1 MNRQQPSKL
10 HIGAN
15 RLSTLRSTI
24 PPFQRAVANR
34 SLQNSTTVL
43 NICEHHPPTPLL
55 GPMSELAFQHQG
67 FGFGRPDDNEMGSSI
82 YPREASAN
90 QGPVEL
96 LPNPDFVFP
105 ARAPA
110 TSSTELPNWQRLRSG
125 PQSSTS
131 SAPMASSRRLRPAA
145 NALPAFTFNPSESKN
160 LTNTPPHSPA
170 LVTPTSPSSPYRT
183 MGHRRGG
190 SEFIGGDVQA
200 GVTGVR
206 SASPTKHDVPLA
218 PPVTSVRLG
227 PPPGRRGHAHRRS
240 GAMSCHD
247 IQSIL
252 QPKDANA
259 QQVGGSAPVTPREVE
274 EKPFFPP
281 PGHARRAASQ
291 STLRPSSEQVED
303 VSQQDQIAQIP
314 RPVGRVR
321 VGFADRV
328 EYIRPLSTISSETES
343 SLSTIRGHSAHNSMN
358 SVLSNGA
365 SSPPSARIARPK
377 LDTTFE
383 DATSKPRPQS
393 AGNILDTRTK
403 SKEGFHLLPHFGA
416 RPKSA
421 HGTEK
426 DAPSPSESSPA
437 AKRKSFTWWDHKDK
451 STKSQTSR
459 ASPIPSSSSEPSLVT
474 SPESDPSSPSI
485 ASPRIDDDVVTLGSP
500 ARTSK
505 SPRKPRK
512 VKSWAH
518 SIISRKGK
526 DKALIQKEKLPASE
540 MVPTSP
546 PTEAATTES
555 ESIETAALDNFEP
568 DFDDDNTVTIISTET
583 PKRTSYLPDSPRA
596 TSFENDT
603 DSASPVIDLD
613 AALGPFNTPPLSGNS
628 RGRRV
633 PPARRSMY
641 SLGANYNNHRRAESA
656 PELPPFDIGGP
667 KKKPSFM
674 EDVFEEENEDE
685 NEDEPGD
692 DTSSTYSVRKVSE
705 STSRGDNIPNAP
717 ESDIKIKERVDS
729 GPNTVDTNTVEV
741 STEPEL
747 QGTLSLELPTTPA
760 LEADVVVQEHGLTPV
775 EVVESYEEPRAS
787 TLDRDSDSTITPTL
801 TPDPKESQPLVAL
814 GLPAPPRSIVVPE
827 AIGGSN
833 LSTPELGPA
842 HFFEPPRLSTAN
854 SSMTDHRYFT
864 IGEPGHEGI
873 RMSVDDVP
881 SLTSSRSTATSP
893 AHHAFARPSSAI
905 THDAQRS
912 PSVFSGNSFAERT
925 RKRSSIASLSRL
937 VGRDRSKLNIESRP
951 QSQHISAPTA
961 EVKEKKSKRLSKLM
975 SFWKPRKGSATSS

>member
-1 MNRQQPSKL
+1 
-10 HIGAN
+10 
-15 RLSTLRSTI
+15 
-24 PPFQRAVANR
+24 
-34 SLQNSTTVL
+34 
-43 NICEHHPPTPLL
+43 
-55 GPMSELAFQHQG
+55 MSELAFQHQG
-67 FGFGRPDDNEMGSSI
+67 FGFGRPDDNEMGSAI
-82 YPREASAN
+82 YASEAAAD

-105 ARAPA
+105 ARAPD
-110 TSSTELPNWQRLRSG
+110 TSSTELPNWQRLRSSQ
-125 PQSSTS
+125 QSSTPSAS
-131 SAPMASSRRLRPAA
+131 SAPMAPSRRLRPAA
-145 NALPAFTFNPSESKN
+145 NALPAFTFNPSGPET
-160 LTNTPPHSPA
+160 LVNTPPHSPA

-183 MGHRRGG
+183 VGHRRGG
-190 SEFIGGDVQA
+190 SELIGGDVQT
-200 GVTGVR
+200 GGTGVR
-206 SASPTKHDVPLA
+206 SASPTKHEA
-218 PPVTSVRLG
+218 PVAPQTTSVRLG

-252 QPKDANA
+252 QPTDANA
-259 QQVGGSAPVTPREVE
+259 QPIGGSAPVTPRDIE
-274 EKPFFPP
+274 EKPFFPS
-281 PGHARRAASQ
+281 PGHARRALSQ
-291 STLRPSSEQVED
+291 TTLRPSTEQVAD
-303 VSQQDQIAQIP
+303 AVQPDQTSLAS

-358 SVLSNGA
+358 SVLSGGA
-365 SSPPSARIARPK
+365 SSPPSIRIARPT

-383 DATSKPRPQS
+383 DTSSKPRPQS

-421 HGTEK
+421 HGVEK
-426 DAPSPSESSPA
+426 EAPSPSESSPV
-437 AKRKSFTWWDHKDK
+437 AKRKSFTWWDHKEK
-451 STKSQTSR
+451 SGKSQVSR
-459 ASPIPSSSSEPSLVT
+459 GSPIPSSSSEPSLVAS
-474 SPESDPSSPSI
+474 SPESVPSSPSAASALIDGEAI
-485 ASPRIDDDVVTLGSP
+485 ALGSP
-500 ARTSK
+500 ARTPK

-512 VKSWAH
+512 VRSWAH
-518 SIISRKGK
+518 SIISRKNK
-526 DKALIQKEKLPASE
+526 DKALPQKEKPASE
-540 MVPTSP
+540 RAPT
-546 PTEAATTES
+546 PTPTDDAAADSEATEPVEFDS
-555 ESIETAALDNFEP
+555 FEP

-596 TSFENDT
+596 SCFDNDA

-613 AALGPFNTPPLSGNS
+613 AALGPFNTPLLSGNS

-633 PPARRSMY
+633 PPARRSMH
-641 SLGANYNNHRRAESA
+641 SLGTSYNSHRRAESA
-656 PELPPFDIGGP
+656 PELPPFEIRGP

-685 NEDEPGD
+685 SGEDA
-692 DTSSTYSVRKVSE
+692 SSINSVRKASE
-705 STSRGDNIPNAP
+705 TVGTVENTF
-717 ESDIKIKERVDS
+717 ESDAKPKERADS
-729 GPNTVDTNTVEV
+729 RPNTVDTNVVVV
-741 STEPEL
+741 SSEPEL
-747 QGTLSLELPTTPA
+747 PGRVSFEPPTTPA
-760 LEADVVVQEHGLTPV
+760 LEAADAAQERGLTPV
-775 EVVESYEEPRAS
+775 EVVESHEEPRAS
-787 TLDRDSDSTITPTL
+787 TLDRDSDSTITPSI
-801 TPDPKESQPLVAL
+801 TPDPKEPQPLVAL
-814 GLPAPPRSIVVPE
+814 GLSAPPRSIVIPDAV
-827 AIGGSN
+827 ARSN

-842 HFFEPPRLSTAN
+842 HLFEPPRLGTAN
-854 SSMTDHRYFT
+854 SSVTDHRFFT
-864 IGEPGHEGI
+864 LGEPGHEVV

-951 QSQHISAPTA
+951 QSQHISTPTT
-961 EVKEKKSKRLSKLM
+961 EVKAKKTKRLSKLM
-975 SFWKPRKGSATSS
+975 SFWKPKKESSS